1 MSPKKIKT
9 IGGALTIESGSNV
22 SGRVGVNRGAQPGP
36 YQANPEGGS
45 VSQAVSGST
54 ATRDLHE
61 VQIANQFPRKAQGD
75 YLVDGAIDT
84 HLLGTDPI
92 GSQKGKNG
100 PEKQKFLCAE
110 CRKKRWVI
118 DSEAGCAAE
127 MTRFTRCMFCV
138 VEKRDERARMQ
149 LQAALLKE
157 MEYLRNSIEQ
167 SLCTF
172 EAKIEER
179 TPARSGEA
187 SHSRAGEAAAEDLR
201 KELSSLREHVHREL
215 DGLRSK
221 VARSTPQPKKK
232 KTVAS
237 PPGAARSE
245 ADPPGDASKACSPGG
260 DAEAVI
266 EDAYARMVKKA
277 ARPSVRL
284 ERQVPQAPPR
294 EEQPSNKPTK
304 KRRRRRRRRKRSVT
318 KEVAP
323 AARQQCE
330 CTRAPNLLVG
340 DSLVAREAGRFFS
353 QLRPANRA
361 QAFPGARVKKV
372 TEEVAKLNLHRDST
386 LLLTVGGND
395 LFLKNRRCG
404 SSERIVRDFDQLIK
418 TAKSKTSRL
427 IVVGL
432 VPRDYRSGE
441 DYSRAIGVNRRL
453 ETLCQSYSIRFIDPW
468 ATFYGRVNLFQR
480 DGTHF
485 SSHGARVFARLLNKR
500 LFKPVA
506 SRSWG
511 PGRAEPRAPLAGPPS
526 KGVTA
531 KRAPPRKPPPEAPT
545 KVATVPPPS
554 PPPLVMDLVQS
565 PHMEGSSL
573 APGGSGSP
581 DPPSG
586 PSKRPRSPPTGES
599 VSPTQG
605 PSQKRRCDQDGRDED
620 EPNER
625 GPDPSPSGNGS
636 PSVVV
641 VSP

>member
-1 MSPKKIKT
+1 M
-9 IGGALTIESGSNV
+9 
-22 SGRVGVNRGAQPGP
+22 
-36 YQANPEGGS
+36 
-45 VSQAVSGST
+45 
-54 ATRDLHE
+54 
-61 VQIANQFPRKAQGD
+61 
-75 YLVDGAIDT
+75 
-84 HLLGTDPI
+84 
-92 GSQKGKNG
+92 
-100 PEKQKFLCAE
+100 
-110 CRKKRWVI
+110 
-118 DSEAGCAAE
+118 
-127 MTRFTRCMFCV
+127 
-138 VEKRDERARMQ
+138 
-149 LQAALLKE
+149 
-157 MEYLRNSIEQ
+157 
-167 SLCTF
+167 
-172 EAKIEER
+172 
-179 TPARSGEA
+179 
-187 SHSRAGEAAAEDLR
+187 
-201 KELSSLREHVHREL
+201 
-215 DGLRSK
+215 
-221 VARSTPQPKKK
+221 
-232 KTVAS
+232 
-237 PPGAARSE
+237 
-245 ADPPGDASKACSPGG
+245 
-260 DAEAVI
+260 
-266 EDAYARMVKKA
+266 
-277 ARPSVRL
+277 
-284 ERQVPQAPPR
+284 
-294 EEQPSNKPTK
+294 
-304 KRRRRRRRRKRSVT
+304 T

-340 DSLVAREAGRFFS
+340 DSLVTREAGRFFS
-353 QLRPANRA
+353 QLRPTNRA

-404 SSERIVRDFDQLIK
+404 SSERIVGDFDRLIK

-453 ETLCQSYSIRFIDPW
+453 ESLCQSYSIRFIDPW

-485 SSHGARVFARLLNKR
+485 SSHGARVFARLLNNR

-554 PPPLVMDLVQS
+554 PPPLVTDLVQS

-605 PSQKRRCDQDGRDED
+605 PSQKRRCKRNKQTVLALYRALVRPLLEYGAQFWSPIRRIDVVRLEKVLAPATKLVPSIRHKGYQRRLADLELFTLEQRRL
-620 EPNER
+620 R
-625 GPDPSPSGNGS
+625 GLLIETFKILRGFSGLDPASVFELSVNRTQNHGYKVVPPRFNTVLYKDFPTVRVCNLWNSLPEAVVNA
-636 PSVVV
+636 PSVDAFKGRLDKIL
-641 VSP
+641 PGLAF

>member
-1 MSPKKIKT
+1 M
-9 IGGALTIESGSNV
+9 
-22 SGRVGVNRGAQPGP
+22 
-36 YQANPEGGS
+36 
-45 VSQAVSGST
+45 
-54 ATRDLHE
+54 
-61 VQIANQFPRKAQGD
+61 
-75 YLVDGAIDT
+75 
-84 HLLGTDPI
+84 
-92 GSQKGKNG
+92 
-100 PEKQKFLCAE
+100 
-110 CRKKRWVI
+110 
-118 DSEAGCAAE
+118 
-127 MTRFTRCMFCV
+127 

-149 LQAALLKE
+149 LQTSLLKE
-157 MEYLRNSIEQ
+157 MEYLRKSIKL
-167 SLCTF
+167 SLCTY
-172 EAKIEER
+172 EAKIEEK

-201 KELSSLREHVHREL
+201 KEFSSLREHVYREL

-221 VARSTPQPKKK
+221 VARSTPQPQPKNK

-245 ADPPGDASKACSPGG
+245 ADPPGDASKACSPGV
-260 DAEAVI
+260 DAEAYI
-266 EDAYARMVKKA
+266 EDAYARVVRKA
-277 ARPSVRL
+277 ARPNIRL
-284 ERQVPQAPPR
+284 ERQVPQASPR
-294 EEQPSNKPTK
+294 EEQPSNNRTK
-304 KRRRRRRRRKRSVT
+304 NRRRRRRRKRSVT
-318 KEVAP
+318 KEVDP
-323 AARQQCE
+323 AARQQCK

-353 QLRPANRA
+353 QLRPANSS
-361 QAFPGARVKKV
+361 QTFPGARVKKV
-372 TEEVAKLNLHRDST
+372 TEKVAKLNLHRDST
-386 LLLTVGGND
+386 LLLTFGGND

-432 VPRDYRSGE
+432 VPRNYCTRE
-441 DYSRAIGVNRRL
+441 EYSRALGVSRRL
-453 ETLCQSYSIRFIDPW
+453 KSLCKSYSIRFIDPW
-468 ATFYGRVNLFQR
+468 ATFYGRDNLFQR

-485 SSHGARVFARLLNKR
+485 SSHGARVFAQLLNKR

-506 SRSWG
+506 YRSWG

-573 APGGSGSP
+573 APGRSGSP

-605 PSQKRRCDQDGRDED
+605 PSQKRRCE
-620 EPNER
+620 
-625 GPDPSPSGNGS
+625 
-636 PSVVV
+636 
-641 VSP
+641 

>member
-1 MSPKKIKT
+1 M
-9 IGGALTIESGSNV
+9 
-22 SGRVGVNRGAQPGP
+22 
-36 YQANPEGGS
+36 
-45 VSQAVSGST
+45 
-54 ATRDLHE
+54 
-61 VQIANQFPRKAQGD
+61 
-75 YLVDGAIDT
+75 
-84 HLLGTDPI
+84 
-92 GSQKGKNG
+92 
-100 PEKQKFLCAE
+100 
-110 CRKKRWVI
+110 
-118 DSEAGCAAE
+118 
-127 MTRFTRCMFCV
+127 
-138 VEKRDERARMQ
+138 
-149 LQAALLKE
+149 
-157 MEYLRNSIEQ
+157 
-167 SLCTF
+167 
-172 EAKIEER
+172 
-179 TPARSGEA
+179 RSGEA

-221 VARSTPQPKKK
+221 VAQSTPQPKKK

-245 ADPPGDASKACSPGG
+245 ADPPSVASKACSPGG

-266 EDAYARMVKKA
+266 EDAYAWMVKKA

-330 CTRAPNLLVG
+330 CTKAPNLLVG

-432 VPRDYRSGE
+432 VPRDYRSRE

-565 PHMEGSSL
+565 PHKEGSSL